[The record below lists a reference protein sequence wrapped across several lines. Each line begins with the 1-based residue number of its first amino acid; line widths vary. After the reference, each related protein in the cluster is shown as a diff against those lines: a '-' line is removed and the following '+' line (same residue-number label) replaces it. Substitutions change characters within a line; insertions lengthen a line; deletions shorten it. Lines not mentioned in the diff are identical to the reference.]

1 MFRTALIFNLPH
13 IHDTDKAVTFYSS
26 RSQDMGMY
34 LSETAGT
41 FWLDRRKFLLR
52 RKQLG
57 EREQSPIFHVLRTF
71 SYSGMF
77 EAHVRGRI
85 DDMSM
90 TARDR
95 ANIMPH
101 HQVRL
106 GSAGQGLIRIPSH
119 RSPRLPC
126 YPPISR
132 A

>member
-1 MFRTALIFNLPH
+1 MRLIH
-13 IHDTDKAVTFYSS
+13 TFSHTFPQSS
-26 RSQDMGMY
+26 TSQDMGMY

-77 EAHVRGRI
+77 ESHVRGRI

-101 HQVRL
+101 HQVRF
-106 GSAGQGLIRIPSH
+106 
-119 RSPRLPC
+119 
-126 YPPISR
+126 
-132 A
+132 